1 MLKFTKD
8 KGNDPMNFPTYRC
21 KTISIALALSALL
34 AAPSIAQQTDGL
46 VPPFQSFDDIDLNQ
60 SGGIDLDEILS
71 YQSRVFAVLDENKDG
86 SLTAVE
92 LGKRLGPAML
102 GFGALKINDMKQE
115 YSEAWNVNGDDRLSK
130 VEFLSGALSQFARV
144 DQDGNNIL
152 DKDEYGTKMAL

>member
-1 MLKFTKD
+1 
-8 KGNDPMNFPTYRC
+8 MNVPTYRSS
-21 KTISIALALSALL
+21 SIGMALALSILL
-34 AAPSIAQQTDGL
+34 AAPGTAQQADGL
-46 VPPFQSFDDIDLNQ
+46 VPPFQSFDDLDLNQ

-71 YQSRVFAVLDENKDG
+71 YQGRVFAVLDENKDG

-92 LGKRLGPAML
+92 LSTRLGPAML
-102 GFGALKINDMKQE
+102 GFGALKISDMKQE

-152 DKDEYGTKMAL
+152 DKDEYGAKMEL